1 LNFAVRSTLFAKR
14 FSQYGHLS
22 EFEKRLVILV
32 GWGYNISSYFSGGYA
47 LRRLFAG
54 AFLIILTLGLAGFAR
69 ADIYKFVDENGVLHF
84 TNVPNDSSYV
94 WAMRESRPEGTVVSS
109 EILQV
114 RYDSIISTVSKRH
127 AMDPSLVK
135 AVIEA
140 ESDFDSQA
148 KSKAGAVGLMQ
159 LMPETA
165 RGLGVTNLY
174 DPTENIEGG
183 VKHLKRLM
191 VQFKRNVP
199 LALAA
204 YNAGATNV
212 MKYGAIPP
220 FKETMGFVE
229 RVLEYQKKY
238 AGTFSR

>member
-1 LNFAVRSTLFAKR
+1 
-14 FSQYGHLS
+14 
-22 EFEKRLVILV
+22 
-32 GWGYNISSYFSGGYA
+32 

-54 AFLIILTLGLAGFAR
+54 VLFIVVSFALAGFAS

-84 TNVPNDSSYV
+84 TNVPNDSAYKWV
-94 WAMRESRPEGTVVSS
+94 MRETRPDGEKLSS
-109 EILQV
+109 EQLQL
-114 RYDSIISTVSKRH
+114 RYDTIISTVSKRY

-165 RGLGVTNLY
+165 RGLGVKDLY

-183 VKHLKRLM
+183 VRHLKRLLA
-191 VQFKRNVP
+191 QFKRNVP

-212 MKYGAIPP
+212 KKYGDIPP
-220 FKETMGFVE
+220 FKETQGFVAK
-229 RVLEYQKKY
+229 VLEYQKKY
-238 AGTFSR
+238 AGTFN

>member
-1 LNFAVRSTLFAKR
+1 M
-14 FSQYGHLS
+14 
-22 EFEKRLVILV
+22 ILV
-32 GWGYNISSYFSGGYA
+32 GCGYNISSYFSGGYA

-54 AFLIILTLGLAGFAR
+54 AILFIFVLGLAGFAS

-84 TNVPNDSSYV
+84 TNVPNDSAYKWV
-94 WAMRESRPEGTVVSS
+94 MRETRLEGDKLSS
-109 EILQV
+109 QKLQL
-114 RYDSIISTVSKRH
+114 RYDTIISTVSKRH
-127 AMDPSLVK
+127 AVDPSLVK

-148 KSKAGAVGLMQ
+148 KSRAGAVGLMQ

-165 RGLGVTNLY
+165 RGLGITDLY
-174 DPTENIEGG
+174 DPSENIEGG
-183 VKHLKRLM
+183 VRHLKRLLA
-191 VQFKRNVP
+191 QFKRNVP

-212 MKYGAIPP
+212 KKYGDIPP
-220 FKETMGFVE
+220 FKETQGFVA

-238 AGTFSR
+238 AGTFN